1 MPALPSIL
9 AKIMAITDAVL
20 GVFVTVD
27 SYTIGACNLTR
38 YTANVTD
45 CGTAMIDSL
54 ANMLFNLAE
63 IVNQVLGALVA
74 T

>member
-1 MPALPSIL
+1 MPALPSII
-9 AKIMAITDAVL
+9 AKILALTDSVL

-27 SYTIGACNLTR
+27 ATTMGACNLTR
-38 YTANVTD
+38 YSANMTA
-45 CGTAMIDSL
+45 CGDEMVDSI

-63 IVNQVLGALVA
+63 IGNQILGALVA

>member
-1 MPALPSIL
+1 MPALPSII

-27 SYTIGACNLTR
+27 STTAGACNLTQ
-38 YTANVTD
+38 YAANVTA
-45 CGTAMIDSL
+45 CGDEMVTSL

-63 IVNQVLGALVA
+63 IGNQILGALVA